1 MTDTR
6 TVTGHINLRH
16 AQARRVTR
24 MRRPT
29 TIAKAAVRIPRR
41 VAAIRLRRAR
51 TRHPP
56 RAVTPHLPTR
66 LLLVPTQRH
75 RDPIRLLP
83 GRTLRRAA
91 ATVVAVEAA
100 VMVGAAVTA
109 EGEEALAAAAAA
121 AGRTAAGRTVVALT
135 ATKSWDNKPARSSSG
150 LFCACRVNIFACWKW
165 CNSYSSQVFSVIEKG
180 RAFPDWT

>member
-1 MTDTR
+1 MADTR
-6 TVTGHINLRH
+6 TVTGHINRQH

-91 ATVVAVEAA
+91 ATVAAGEAA
-100 VMVGAAVTA
+100 VMVEAAVTA

-121 AGRTAAGRTVVALT
+121 AGRTAAGRTVAALT

-180 RAFPDWT
+180 RAFPD